1 MSDDAAGSRGSV
13 VYPEGYAVPIT
24 GLLAMLFAVIAGVT
38 AYPALSGSPDL
49 ASLSLPVIFGLA
61 SLYCMR
67 LRSNYRAKRERGS
80 GDESDGS

>member
-1 MSDDAAGSRGSV
+1 MSDDATGSRGSV
-13 VYPEGYAVPIT
+13 VYPDGYAVPIT
-24 GLLAMLFAVIAGVT
+24 GLLSLLFAVMAGVA

-67 LRSNYRAKRERGS
+67 LRSNFRAKRERGA
-80 GDESDGS
+80 GDGSDGD